1 MDDFGNYQQATSW
14 QFPLDLITNPTY
26 AGNYMMFTA
35 MKVSGGV
42 DTRTLKFALAEG
54 HPTSVV
60 LPIPTGVNAQYQNNW
75 DQTDVA
81 GPIAAMAS
89 KSTGVMQAVQKI
101 ASKDSI
107 AGMGGEAV
115 SQVAK
120 FWF

>member
-1 MDDFGNYQQATSW
+1 VEDFSGGYGIGGAYT
-14 QFPLDLITNPTY
+14 FPEDLITNPTY

-42 DTRTLKFALAEG
+42 DTRTLKFGYAEG
-54 HPTSVV
+54 HPNSVV

-81 GPIAAMAS
+81 GPIAAIAS

-101 ASKDSI
+101 ASKLKI
-107 AGMGGEAV
+107 
-115 SQVAK
+115 
-120 FWF
+120 